1 MGESNARLLPE
12 YKKYLIGAAGVAPTV
27 AAALG
32 SRSAS
37 KWRAAP
43 IYKNLK
49 VAWLGAQDNDG
60 EGDRMFKHL
69 SSLFED
75 CDHHF
80 YDIANEVIWDADEEW
95 GIEGFDLVLN
105 LRLNTL
111 IKSSTHLLEQ
121 LRKTV
126 ENNKLVITDFI
137 SGNATVCSEHITFSW
152 PKLNN
157 LIAFF
162 PEDWADYYANHTGTV
177 GKTFAYK
184 VRDDEQLITKE
195 KLAAHS
201 LTLEGPHFFVDP
213 IKDRHYILA
222 VVRGC

>member
-1 MGESNARLLPE
+1 M
-12 YKKYLIGAAGVAPTV
+12 IGAARS
-27 AAALG
+27 LD
-32 SRSAS
+32 SRLAS
-37 KWRAAP
+37 EIVNGRP
-43 IYKNLK
+43 CDEPVYKNLK
-49 VAWLGAQDNDG
+49 VAWLGSQDGAATNPTG
-60 EGDRMFKHL
+60 EVEEVGDRMFQHL

-80 YDIANEVIWDADEEW
+80 YDIANKVSWDANEEW

-105 LRLNTL
+105 FRLNIL

-137 SGNATVCSEHITFSW
+137 SGNATITANAITLSW
-152 PKLNN
+152 KKLDN

-162 PEDWADYYANHTGTV
+162 PEYYTDYYALHPWARD
-177 GKTFAYK
+177 KAFHYK
-184 VRDDEQLITKE
+184 VRDDEQLVTKE

-201 LTLEGPHFFVDP
+201 LTLEGVHSFVDS
-213 IKDRHYILA
+213 IKKRHYILA
-222 VVRGC
+222 MVKGC